1 MQEFQSLKKLIE
13 QKKQQQSN
21 SLTIQEQKQKIE
33 QERQRLLQEQRE
45 REREKHEKLVKKLKM
60 QDEYYKTKDIER
72 VKIKRLDQQCI
83 NSERD
88 KIQQDEIQIP
98 QDLPPIEKKEVQK
111 RLRDLGEPITYFGE
125 SDWQRYKRL
134 MQFVQEKKENH
145 QRELEI
151 KVLEGED
158 KEEIKV
164 FVNKIKER
172 NLDPNTALVPV
183 FQCKGKEEI
192 EQQLLDGVSLLT
204 RCEDVYLWCKKMLR
218 EWNIKLL
225 DKFNT
230 ETLKRSLEGSQAFN
244 SYKQTLDYIKPLTEQ
259 LQKAKMVQSI
269 NEEILNA
276 LYLIIRFC
284 VYKEYVRAYDKYL
297 ELAIGNAP
305 WPMGVTMVGIHER
318 TGRSKISSSQIAHIL
333 NDETQR
339 KYIQAI
345 KRLITVSQKTYPS
358 NDRSKMVDF
367 RTEYAW

>member
-13 QKKQQQSN
+13 QKKSKEGN
-21 SLTIQEQKQKIE
+21 FTTIQDQRAKVE
-33 QERQRLLQEQRE
+33 QERQKLLQDQRE
-45 REREKHEKLVKKLKM
+45 REREKHEKLVKKLKL
-60 QDEYYKTKDIER
+60 QDEYYKTKEIE
-72 VKIKRLDQQCI
+72 KITIKRLDQQCI
-83 NSERD
+83 NLEKD
-88 KIQQDEIQIP
+88 KIQQDEIQMS

-134 MQFVQEKKENH
+134 MEFVQEKKENK
-145 QRELEI
+145 QKELEI
-151 KVLEGED
+151 KILEGED
-158 KEEIKV
+158 KEEIKA
-164 FVNKIKER
+164 FLNKIKER
-172 NLDPNTALVPV
+172 NLDPSTALVPV

-192 EQQLLDGVSLLT
+192 ESQLWDGVSLLT
-204 RCEDVYLWCKKMLR
+204 RCEDVYMWCKKMLR

-244 SYKQTLDYIKPLTEQ
+244 SYKQTLDYIKPLTDQ
-259 LQKAKMVQSI
+259 LHKAKMVQSI

-345 KRLITVSQKTYPS
+345 KRLITVSQVSYPS
-358 NDRSKMVDF
+358 SDRSKMVDF
-367 RTEYAW
+367 RTEYTW